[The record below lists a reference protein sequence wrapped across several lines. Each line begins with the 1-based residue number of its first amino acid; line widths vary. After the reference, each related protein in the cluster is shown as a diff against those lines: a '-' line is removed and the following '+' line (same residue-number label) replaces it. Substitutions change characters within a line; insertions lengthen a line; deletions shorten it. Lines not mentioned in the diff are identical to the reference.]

1 MPHGSTLLRVGLVA
15 VVLYIVAWLLG
26 WPTLAMAAKP
36 VPVLC
41 LLGFLLPPRTSDA
54 ALIGGG
60 LLLSAIGDLLLE
72 ASPLLFLPGLLAF
85 LLAHVLYV
93 AAFLGRTRALHLLR
107 LVPVLAFAWLVY
119 RWLAPQLGAMRIP
132 VLVYVVVISAMLW
145 RAFAQV
151 GEDRTGALRPWL
163 AASGAALFALSDV
176 MVAYTRFVDPASALK
191 LPLML
196 LYWSGQA
203 AIAASSRRAE

>member
-1 MPHGSTLLRVGLVA
+1 MLQGSTYLRIALVA
-15 VVLYIVAWLLG
+15 MATYTFAWLFD
-26 WPTLAMAAKP
+26 WPTLAVASKP
-36 VPVLC
+36 IPVLC
-41 LLGFLLPPRTSDA
+41 LLGFLLPPRTADA

-72 ASPLLFLPGLLAF
+72 ASPALFLPGLLAF

-107 LVPVLAFAWLVY
+107 LLPVIAFSWLVY
-119 RWLAPQLGAMRIP
+119 RWLAPHLGAMRIP

-145 RAFAQV
+145 RAVAQL

-163 AASGAALFALSDV
+163 ATIGAVLFALSDV

-196 LYWSGQA
+196 LYWAGQLG
-203 AIAASSRRAE
+203 IAASSRRA